1 MNKEEQEFN
10 EFMAKLDQKL
20 AEIQI
25 DFNKLS
31 MNNKSKVVNTV
42 NQVARAKG
50 IIEFLK
56 WNWKL

>member
-42 NQVARAKG
+42 NQVARANG